1 MGHSRLP
8 LLDPA
13 SRPVGNWRD
22 GASYVSQGCLCF
34 VCNLSWRALMKVSQM
49 VNVCCAHAMAGFLR
63 YVGGNRHLLATAS
76 AGRHAPPEPVDVRRS
91 AVGVEEV

>member
-1 MGHSRLP
+1 
-8 LLDPA
+8 
-13 SRPVGNWRD
+13 
-22 GASYVSQGCLCF
+22 
-34 VCNLSWRALMKVSQM
+34 M

-63 YVGGNRHLLATAS
+63 DVGGNRHLLATAS